1 MLRLFMR
8 MMGWVYCYLEKFV
21 KYPDDHT
28 ILGIAIDEDL
38 QKMSRRE
45 ICQYIESNT
54 PSRRSDKHTS
64 FWNLDSTT
72 KMRFGAQ
79 LLREMHRR
87 HERN

>member
-1 MLRLFMR
+1 MLRLCMR
-8 MMGWVYCYLEKFV
+8 AMGYVYCLLEKFV

-28 ILGIAIDEDL
+28 ILGVPIDEDI

-45 ICQYIESNT
+45 ICEFIESNT
-54 PSRRSDKHTS
+54 PSRRSDKHNS

-79 LLREMHRR
+79 LLREMNKRD
-87 HERN
+87 